1 MQFFGFARVQRLLFR
16 VAELPAHLQGEGA
29 GTEAHWKFRN
39 KACGPTRRR
48 AAASNLMSMTSS
60 EILPGWK
67 RILLLAG
74 CAGLA
79 MLLSASISAAQEQA
93 GPAGA
98 TTDPNALARD
108 VLANEVQAQKD
119 DQSLWSYRQTEGSGA
134 KTKVYFVCQVRN
146 GEIRRLAAVN
156 GEPLSPSQERAE
168 RARVR
173 KLTSN
178 PEQVR
183 ENAKKQ
189 HDDAVQGRNLLAM
202 FPKAFLFENDGEEN
216 GLVRLR
222 FTPNPA
228 FHPTS
233 RASEAFHHMEGT
245 MLLDARAKRLAE
257 IHGVLTSEVKFWGG
271 LLGHLDPG
279 GTFEIVQRD
288 VGGGFW
294 EMISLH
300 VNMNG
305 KALLFK
311 TITVRQHEDYTDFE
325 RMPENITLQQAAERV
340 ESEPAQ
346 TPEAASNSTHP

>member
-1 MQFFGFARVQRLLFR
+1 M
-16 VAELPAHLQGEGA
+16 
-29 GTEAHWKFRN
+29 K
-39 KACGPTRRR
+39 
-48 AAASNLMSMTSS
+48 SS
-60 EILPGWK
+60 EILPGWE

-74 CAGLA
+74 CVGFA
-79 MLLSASISAAQEQA
+79 MLLSGAGSKAQEQG
-93 GPAGA
+93 GPPSAA
-98 TTDPNALARD
+98 ADPNAFARE
-108 VLANEVQAQKD
+108 VLANEIQAQKD
-119 DQSLWSYRQTEGSGA
+119 DQSLWSYRLTEGSGA
-134 KTKVYFVCQVRN
+134 KTKVYFVCQVRY

-156 GEPLSPSQERAE
+156 GEPLPPSQEKTEA
-168 RARVR
+168 ARIR
-173 KLTSN
+173 KLASD

-183 ENAKKQ
+183 ENAKKE
-189 HDDAVQGRNLLAM
+189 HDDTVQGRNLLAM
-202 FPKAFLFENDGEEN
+202 FPKAFLFEDDGEEN
-216 GLVRLR
+216 GLVRLK

-279 GTFEIVQRD
+279 GTFEVVQRD

-294 EMISLH
+294 EMVSLH

-305 KALLFK
+305 KALFFK
-311 TITVRQHEDYTDFE
+311 TIAVRQHEDYTDFE

-340 ESEPAQ
+340 KREPAQ
-346 TPEAASNSTHP
+346 VPEAASNSIHP